1 MSDPKKLDLVILW
14 HMHQPDFRDHAS
26 GEFAQ
31 PWVYLHAIKDYS
43 DMAAHLEAHPGMRV
57 VLNFTPVLLDQLE
70 DYADQFATG
79 QFRDPLLRLLAQPD
93 LRQLDQAGRDLVL
106 KSCFR
111 ANQQKLIDPYPA
123 YTRLLEFFQLAQSH
137 GETGIAYLSAQYLGD
152 LLSWYHI
159 SWMGETVRRRDDIV
173 PKLIAKAH
181 DFSHD
186 DRVQLLEVI
195 GREVRDVIPRYR
207 KLFEA
212 GHIELTTTPEYHP
225 IGPLLLSFDA
235 AREAAPDAPL
245 PQSPNYPGGRERAI
259 AQANAAKQSHARR
272 FGRPPRGMWPAEGAV
287 SRDFAALLAQ
297 GGCEWIASGEGV
309 LAHSLQRSGGALPG
323 RTDYLFR
330 PYLIDNGQ
338 TAITCFFRDDRLSD
352 LIGFEYAK
360 WHGKDAAAH
369 FVATLVD
376 IAAKVEPG
384 ERPVVSVIL
393 DGENAWEYY
402 PYNGYYFLDELYA
415 ALEKHPQIA
424 TATFAQLLDEKREAA
439 ALPELVAG
447 SWVYGNLA
455 TWIGSHDKNRAW
467 DLLCAAKR
475 SFDSVIPSGR
485 LNGREIQQATRQL
498 ADCEA
503 SDWCWWFG
511 EYNPAESVTAFDEL
525 YRRKLAH
532 LYALLKL
539 PAPGELDVPISR
551 GRENADA
558 TNAMRRAS

>member
-1 MSDPKKLDLVILW
+1 MSDQKKLDLVILW

-70 DYADQFATG
+70 DYTDQFATG
-79 QFRDPLLRLLAQPD
+79 TFRDPLLRLLAAPD
-93 LRQLDQAGRDLVL
+93 LQKLDEAGRELIL

-123 YTRLLEFFQLAQSH
+123 FGRLLEFFKLAQMH
-137 GETGIAYLSAQYLGD
+137 GDIGTAYLSAQYLTD
-152 LLSWYHI
+152 LLTWYHI
-159 SWMGETVRRRDDIV
+159 SWTGETVRRHDATV
-173 PKLIAKAH
+173 PELIAKAH
-181 DFSHD
+181 DFSHS
-186 DRVQLLEVI
+186 DRLRLLDII

-207 KLFEA
+207 RLFEA
-212 GHIELTTTPEYHP
+212 GRIELTTTPECHP
-225 IGPLLLSFDA
+225 IGPLLMSFEA
-235 AREAAPDAPL
+235 ARETVPNAPL
-245 PQSPNYPGGRERAI
+245 PRHSVYPGGRERAS
-259 AQANAAKQSHARR
+259 AHADSARRSHTRR
-272 FGRPPRGMWPAEGAV
+272 FGQPPRGMWPAEGAV
-287 SRDFAALLAQ
+287 SGEFADLLAR

-309 LAHSLQRSGGALPG
+309 LINSLQKSGGALPE
-323 RTDYLFR
+323 RPDYLFR
-330 PYLIDNGQ
+330 PYRIDNSAS
-338 TAITCFFRDDRLSD
+338 TITCFFRDERLSD

-369 FVATLVD
+369 FVATLED
-376 IAAKVEPG
+376 IADKASG
-384 ERPVVSVIL
+384 GRPVVSVIL

-424 TATFAQLLDEKREAA
+424 LKTFAQLLDEKREAT
-439 ALPELVAG
+439 ALPTLVAG

-455 TWIGSHDKNRAW
+455 TWIGSHDKNLGW
-467 DLLCAAKR
+467 DLLCAAKII
-475 SFDSVIPSGR
+475 FDSVVASGK
-485 LNGREIQQATRQL
+485 LNEREVELATRQL

-511 EYNPAESVTAFDEL
+511 DYNPAESVMAFDKL
-525 YRRKLAH
+525 YREKLAH

-539 PAPGELDVPISR
+539 PAPAELEVPVSR
-551 GRENADA
+551 GWMESEA

>member
-1 MSDPKKLDLVILW
+1 MSDQKKLDLVILW

-70 DYADQFATG
+70 DYTDQFATG

-93 LRQLDQAGRDLVL
+93 LRQLDQAGRDLIL

-123 YTRLLEFFQLAQSH
+123 YQRLLEFFKLAQGH
-137 GETGIAYLSAQYLGD
+137 GDAGINYLSGQYLGD
-152 LLSWYHI
+152 LLTWYHI
-159 SWMGETVRRRDDIV
+159 SWTGETVRRRDGVV
-173 PKLIAKAH
+173 PGLIAKAH
-181 DFSHD
+181 DFSLG
-186 DRVQLLEVI
+186 DRLQLLEVI
-195 GREVRDVIPRYR
+195 GREVRDVVPRYR

-212 GHIELTTTPEYHP
+212 GRIELTTTPEYHP
-225 IGPLLLSFDA
+225 IGPLLLSFEA
-235 AREAAPDAPL
+235 ARETVPAAPL
-245 PQSPNYPGGRERAI
+245 PQNPGYPGGRERAL
-259 AQANAAKQSHARR
+259 AHVDAAKRSHARR

-287 SRDFAALLAQ
+287 SGDFAGLLAQ

-309 LAHSLQRSGGALPG
+309 LVHSLQKSGGTLPE
-323 RTDYLFR
+323 RAEYLFR
-330 PYLIDNGQ
+330 PYRVDNGQ
-338 TAITCFFRDDRLSD
+338 TAITCFFRDERLSD

-360 WHGKDAAAH
+360 WHGKDAAEH
-369 FVATLVD
+369 FVATLED
-376 IAAKVEPG
+376 IAAKAPG
-384 ERPVVSVIL
+384 KRPVVSVIL

-415 ALEKHPQIA
+415 ALEKHAQIA
-424 TATFAQLLDEKREAA
+424 TTTFAQLLDEKREAA
-439 ALPELVAG
+439 ALPVLVAG

-455 TWIGSHDKNRAW
+455 TWIGSHDKNLAW

-475 SFDSVIPSGR
+475 SFDSVIASGR
-485 LNGREIQQATRQL
+485 LDARETEQAMRQL

-511 EYNPAESVTAFDEL
+511 DYNPAESVMAFDEL
-525 YRRKLAH
+525 YRQKLAN

-539 PAPGELDVPISR
+539 PVPRELGVPISR
-551 GRENADA
+551 GRMDSEA

>member
-1 MSDPKKLDLVILW
+1 MSDRNKLDLVFLW

-43 DMAAHLEAHPGMRV
+43 DMAAHLETHPGMRV

-70 DYADQFATG
+70 DYTDQFASG
-79 QFRDPLLRLLAQPD
+79 RFRDPLLRVLAQAD
-93 LRQLDQAGRDLVL
+93 LQQLDQAGRNLIL
-106 KSCFR
+106 ASCFK
-111 ANQQKLIDPYPA
+111 ANHQKLIEPYPA
-123 YTRLLEFFQLAQSH
+123 YKRLLDFFRLAQGH
-137 GETGIAYLSAQYLGD
+137 GEAGAAYLSAQYLGD

-159 SWMGETVRRRDDIV
+159 SWMGETVRRHNDIV
-173 PKLIAKAH
+173 PTLIAKEH
-181 DFSHD
+181 GFSHD
-186 DRVQLLEVI
+186 DRMRLLEVI

-212 GHIELTTTPEYHP
+212 GRIELTTTPEYHP
-225 IGPLLLSFDA
+225 IGPLLLSFEV
-235 AREAAPDAPL
+235 AREAAPGAAL
-245 PQSPNYPGGRERAI
+245 PQSPDYPGGHSRMRA
-259 AQANAAKQSHARR
+259 QVEAAKQSHARR

-287 SRDFAALLAQ
+287 SREFADLLAQ
-297 GGCEWIASGEGV
+297 AGCEWMASGEGV
-309 LAHSLQRSGGALPG
+309 LAHSLLSSGGTLPE
-323 RTDYLFR
+323 RAEYLFK
-330 PYLIDNGQ
+330 PYRVASGQ

-360 WHGKDAAAH
+360 WHGKDAAVH
-369 FVATLVD
+369 FVATLED
-376 IAAKVEPG
+376 IAANAG
-384 ERPVVSVIL
+384 GNARPVVSVIL

-402 PYNGYYFLDELYA
+402 PYNGFYFLDALYA
-415 ALEKHPQIA
+415 ALEKHPHIK
-424 TATFAQLLDEKREAA
+424 TATFAQLLDEKREP
-439 ALPELVAG
+439 ALLPALVAG

-475 SFDSVIPSGR
+475 SFDAIIASGQ
-485 LNGREIQQATRQL
+485 LNDREIEMATRQL

-511 EYNPAESVTAFDEL
+511 DYNPAESVRAFDEL

-532 LYALLKL
+532 LYRLLKL
-539 PAPGELDVPISR
+539 PAPAELDIPVSR
-551 GRENADA
+551 GREDSQA

>member
-1 MSDPKKLDLVILW
+1 MSDQKKLDLVILW

-70 DYADQFATG
+70 DYTDQFATG
-79 QFRDPLLRLLAQPD
+79 RFRDPLLRLLAQPD
-93 LRQLDQAGRDLVL
+93 LRQLDQAGRNLIL
-106 KSCFR
+106 RSCFK
-111 ANQQKLIDPYPA
+111 ANHQKLIEPYPA
-123 YTRLLEFFQLAQSH
+123 YKRLLDFFRLAQDH
-137 GETGIAYLSAQYLGD
+137 GEAGTAYLSAQYFGD

-159 SWMGETVRRRDDIV
+159 SWMGETVRRHDDTV
-173 PKLIAKAH
+173 PSLIAKAQG
-181 DFSHD
+181 FSHD
-186 DRVQLLEVI
+186 DRLRLLEII

-212 GHIELTTTPEYHP
+212 GRIELTTTPEYHP
-225 IGPLLLSFDA
+225 IGPLLLSFEV
-235 AREAAPDAPL
+235 ARESVPDAPL
-245 PQSPNYPGGRERAI
+245 PQSPNYPGGRERAHL
-259 AQANAAKQSHARR
+259 QAEAAKWSHARR

-287 SRDFAALLAQ
+287 SGEFADLLAQ
-297 GGCEWIASGEGV
+297 AGCEWMASGEGV
-309 LAHSLQRSGGALPG
+309 LAHSLLRSGAALPE
-323 RTDYLFR
+323 RPDYLFK
-330 PYLIDNGQ
+330 PYRVAHGQ

-360 WHGKDAAAH
+360 WHGNDAAAH
-369 FVATLVD
+369 FVAALEE
-376 IAAKVEPG
+376 IADKAG
-384 ERPVVSVIL
+384 GAERPVVSVIL

-402 PYNGYYFLDELYA
+402 PYNGFYFLDELYA

-424 TATFAQLLDEKREAA
+424 TTTFAQLLDEKREAT
-439 ALPELVAG
+439 ALPQLVAG

-475 SFDSVIPSGR
+475 SFDSAIASGQ
-485 LNGREIQQATRQL
+485 LNGREIELATRQL

-511 EYNPAESVTAFDEL
+511 DYNPAESVMAFDEL

-532 LYALLKL
+532 LSGLLKL
-539 PAPGELDVPISR
+539 PVPGELDLPISR
-551 GRENADA
+551 GRQDSEA

>member
-1 MSDPKKLDLVILW
+1 MSDDKKLDLVILW
-14 HMHQPDFRDHAS
+14 HMHQPDFRDYAS

-70 DYADQFATG
+70 DYTDQFATG
-79 QFRDPLLRLLAQPD
+79 RFRDPLLRLLAQPD
-93 LRQLDQAGRDLVL
+93 LRQIDPPGRDLIL
-106 KSCFR
+106 SSCFR

-123 YTRLLEFFQLAQSH
+123 YKRLLEFFKLAQNH
-137 GETGIAYLSAQYLGD
+137 GDVGTAYLSAQYLGD
-152 LLSWYHI
+152 LLTWYHI
-159 SWMGETVRRRDDIV
+159 SWTGETVRRHDAVV
-173 PKLIAKAH
+173 PGLIAKAH
-181 DFSHD
+181 DFTHA
-186 DRVQLLEVI
+186 DRLQLLDVI
-195 GREVRDVIPRYR
+195 GREVRNVIPRYR

-212 GHIELTTTPEYHP
+212 GRIELTTTPACHP
-225 IGPLLLSFDA
+225 IGPLLLSFET
-235 AREAAPDAPL
+235 ARETVPNAPL
-245 PQSPNYPGGRERAI
+245 PRHPNYPGGRERAL
-259 AQANAAKQSHARR
+259 AHADAARKSHTLR
-272 FGRPPRGMWPAEGAV
+272 FGQAPRGMWPAEGAV
-287 SRDFAALLAQ
+287 SAEFAGLLAQ

-309 LAHSLQRSGGALPG
+309 LIHSLQKSGGTLPE
-323 RTDYLFR
+323 RPDYLYR
-330 PYLIDNGQ
+330 PYRIDNGD
-338 TAITCFFRDDRLSD
+338 TTIACFFRDERLSD

-369 FVATLVD
+369 FVATLED
-376 IAAKVEPG
+376 IAAKAAG
-384 ERPVVSVIL
+384 QRQVVSVIL

-424 TATFAQLLDEKREAA
+424 MATFSQLLDEKREAA
-439 ALPELVAG
+439 ILPALVAG

-455 TWIGSHDKNRAW
+455 TWIGSHDKNLGW
-467 DLLCAAKR
+467 DLLCSAKN
-475 SFDSVIPSGR
+475 SFDSAIAGGR
-485 LNGREIQQATRQL
+485 LNDREIELATRQL

-511 EYNPAESVTAFDEL
+511 DYNPAESVMAFDKL
-525 YRRKLAH
+525 YRDKLAH

-539 PAPGELDVPISR
+539 PAPAELDVPVSQ
-551 GRENADA
+551 GRMDSEA

>member
-1 MSDPKKLDLVILW
+1 MSERKKIDLVVFW

-26 GEFAQ
+26 GEFVQ

-70 DYADQFATG
+70 DYTEQFASG
-79 QFRDPLLRLLAQPD
+79 RFRDPLLRLLAQPD
-93 LRQLDQAGRDLVL
+93 LQQLDQASRDLIL

-111 ANQQKLIDPYPA
+111 ANHQKLIDPYPA
-123 YTRLLEFFQLAQSH
+123 YKRLLEFFRFAQGH
-137 GETGIAYLSAQYLGD
+137 GDAGMIYLSAQYLGD
-152 LLSWYHI
+152 LLAWYHL
-159 SWMGETVRRRDDIV
+159 SWMGETVRRRDGVV
-173 PKLIAKAH
+173 PGLIAKAH
-181 DFSHD
+181 DFTHQ
-186 DRVQLLEVI
+186 DRLQLIEII

-212 GHIELTTTPEYHP
+212 GRIELTTTPEYHP
-225 IGPLLLSFDA
+225 IGPLLLSFEV
-235 AREAAPDAPL
+235 ARETVPDAPL
-245 PQSPNYPGGRERAI
+245 PQSPQYPGGRERAL
-259 AQANAAKQSHARR
+259 AQADAATRSHTRR

-287 SRDFAALLAQ
+287 SREFADLLAR

-309 LAHSLQRSGGALPG
+309 LVHSLLQSGSARSERLE
-323 RTDYLFR
+323 YLYR
-330 PYLIDNGQ
+330 PYRVGDGQ
-338 TAITCFFRDDRLSD
+338 AAITCFFRDERLSD

-369 FVATLVD
+369 FVARLEE
-376 IAAKVEPG
+376 IAAKAG
-384 ERPVVSVIL
+384 EDRPVVSVIL

-415 ALEKHPQIA
+415 ALEDNADIA
-424 TATFAQLLDEKREAA
+424 TTTFSQLLDEKRDAA
-439 ALPELVAG
+439 VLPVLVAG
-447 SWVYGNLA
+447 SWVYGNLS
-455 TWIGSHDKNRAW
+455 TWIGSHDKNLAW
-467 DLLCAAKR
+467 DLLCTAKH
-475 SFDSVIPSGR
+475 SFDAVMASGR
-485 LNGREIQQATRQL
+485 LDAREVEQATRQL

-511 EYNPAESVTAFDEL
+511 DYNPAESVMAFDAL

-539 PAPGELDVPISR
+539 PVPAELDVPISH
-551 GRENADA
+551 GKEASEA

>member
-1 MSDPKKLDLVILW
+1 MSDDKKLDLVILW
-14 HMHQPDFRDHAS
+14 HMHQPDFRDYAS

-70 DYADQFATG
+70 DYTDQFATG
-79 QFRDPLLRLLAQPD
+79 RFRDPLLRLLAQPD
-93 LRQLDQAGRDLVL
+93 LRQIDPPGRDLIL
-106 KSCFR
+106 SSCFR

-123 YTRLLEFFQLAQSH
+123 YKRLLEFFKLAQNH
-137 GETGIAYLSAQYLGD
+137 GDVGTAYLSAQYLGD
-152 LLSWYHI
+152 LLTWYHI
-159 SWMGETVRRRDDIV
+159 SWTGETVRRHDAVV
-173 PKLIAKAH
+173 PELIAKAH
-181 DFSHD
+181 DFTHA
-186 DRVQLLEVI
+186 DRLQLLDVI
-195 GREVRDVIPRYR
+195 GREVRNVIPRYR

-212 GHIELTTTPEYHP
+212 GRIELSTTPACHP
-225 IGPLLLSFDA
+225 IGPLLLSFET
-235 AREAAPDAPL
+235 ARETVPNAPL
-245 PQSPNYPGGRERAI
+245 PRHPNYPGGRERAL
-259 AQANAAKQSHARR
+259 AHADAARKSHTLR
-272 FGRPPRGMWPAEGAV
+272 FGQAPRGMWPAEGAV
-287 SRDFAALLAQ
+287 SAEFAGLLAQ

-309 LAHSLQRSGGALPG
+309 LIHSLQKSGGTLPE
-323 RTDYLFR
+323 RPDYLYR
-330 PYLIDNGQ
+330 PYRIDNGD
-338 TAITCFFRDDRLSD
+338 TTIACFFRDERLSD

-369 FVATLVD
+369 FVATLED
-376 IAAKVEPG
+376 IAGKAAG
-384 ERPVVSVIL
+384 QRQVVSVIL

-424 TATFAQLLDEKREAA
+424 MATFSQLLDEKREAA
-439 ALPELVAG
+439 ILPALVAG

-455 TWIGSHDKNRAW
+455 TWIGSHDKNLGW
-467 DLLCAAKR
+467 DLLCSAKN
-475 SFDSVIPSGR
+475 SFDSAIAGGR
-485 LNGREIQQATRQL
+485 LNDREIELATRQL

-511 EYNPAESVTAFDEL
+511 DYNPAESVMAFDKL
-525 YRRKLAH
+525 YRDKLAH

-539 PAPGELDVPISR
+539 PAPAELDVPVSQ
-551 GRENADA
+551 GRMDSEA

>member
-1 MSDPKKLDLVILW
+1 MSDQKKLDLVILW
-14 HMHQPDFRDHAS
+14 HMHQPDFRHYAS

-57 VLNFTPVLLDQLE
+57 VVNFTPVLLDQLE
-70 DYADQFATG
+70 DYTDQFATG

-93 LRQLDQAGRDLVL
+93 LQQLDQAGRDLIL
-106 KSCFR
+106 RSCFR

-123 YTRLLEFFQLAQSH
+123 YKRLLEFFELAQSH
-137 GETGIAYLSAQYLGD
+137 GDTGIAYLSAQYLGD
-152 LLSWYHI
+152 LLTWYHI
-159 SWMGETVRRRDDIV
+159 SWTGETVRRHDGIV
-173 PKLIAKAH
+173 PGLIAKAH
-181 DFSHD
+181 DFTHV
-186 DRVQLLEVI
+186 DRLQVLDII

-212 GHIELTTTPEYHP
+212 GRIELTTTPECHP
-225 IGPLLLSFDA
+225 IGPLLMSFESARETVPHAPLPRHAEYPGGSERARAHADA
-235 AREAAPDAPL
+235 AR
-245 PQSPNYPGGRERAI
+245 S
-259 AQANAAKQSHARR
+259 SHTQR
-272 FGRPPRGMWPAEGAV
+272 FGQPPRGMWPAEGAV
-287 SRDFAALLAQ
+287 SSAFAELLAQ

-309 LAHSLQRSGGALPG
+309 LIHSLQKSGGELPE
-323 RTDYLFR
+323 RPEYLFR
-330 PYLIDNGQ
+330 PYRLDNGA
-338 TAITCFFRDDRLSD
+338 TKVTCFFRDERLSD

-369 FVATLVD
+369 FVATLED
-376 IAAKVEPG
+376 IAGKAADR
-384 ERPVVSVIL
+384 RPVVSVIL

-424 TATFAQLLDEKREAA
+424 LSTFAQLLDEKREAA
-439 ALPELVAG
+439 VLPALVAG

-455 TWIGSHDKNRAW
+455 TWIGSHDKNLGW
-467 DLLCAAKR
+467 DLLCAAKIA
-475 SFDSVIPSGR
+475 FDSAVAGGG
-485 LNGREIQQATRQL
+485 LNEREVEFATRQL

-511 EYNPAESVTAFDEL
+511 DYNPAESVMAFDKL
-525 YRRKLAH
+525 YREKLSH

-539 PAPGELDVPISR
+539 PAPAELEVPVST
-551 GRENADA
+551 GRMDSEA

>member
-1 MSDPKKLDLVILW
+1 MSDDKKLDLVILW
-14 HMHQPDFRDHAS
+14 HMHQPDFRDYAS

-70 DYADQFATG
+70 DYTDQFATG
-79 QFRDPLLRLLAQPD
+79 RFRDPLLRLLAQPD
-93 LRQLDQAGRDLVL
+93 LRQIDPPGRDLIL
-106 KSCFR
+106 SSCFR

-123 YTRLLEFFQLAQSH
+123 YKRLLEFFKLAQNH
-137 GETGIAYLSAQYLGD
+137 GDVGTAYLSAQYLGD
-152 LLSWYHI
+152 LLTWYHI
-159 SWMGETVRRRDDIV
+159 SWTGETVRRHDAVV
-173 PKLIAKAH
+173 PGLIAKAH
-181 DFSHD
+181 DFTHA
-186 DRVQLLEVI
+186 DRLQLLDVI
-195 GREVRDVIPRYR
+195 GREVRNVIPRYR

-212 GHIELTTTPEYHP
+212 GRIELTTTPACHP
-225 IGPLLLSFDA
+225 IGPLLLSFET
-235 AREAAPDAPL
+235 ARETVPNAPL
-245 PQSPNYPGGRERAI
+245 PRHPNYPGGRERAL
-259 AQANAAKQSHARR
+259 AHADAARKSHTLR
-272 FGRPPRGMWPAEGAV
+272 FGQAPRGMWPAEGAV
-287 SRDFAALLAQ
+287 SAEFAGLLAQ

-309 LAHSLQRSGGALPG
+309 LIHSLQKSGGTLPE
-323 RTDYLFR
+323 RPDYLYR
-330 PYLIDNGQ
+330 PYRIDNGD
-338 TAITCFFRDDRLSD
+338 TTIACFFRDERLSD

-369 FVATLVD
+369 FVATLED
-376 IAAKVEPG
+376 IAGKAAG
-384 ERPVVSVIL
+384 QRQVVSVIL

-424 TATFAQLLDEKREAA
+424 MATFSQLLDEKREAA
-439 ALPELVAG
+439 ILPALVAG

-455 TWIGSHDKNRAW
+455 TWIGSHDKNLGW
-467 DLLCAAKR
+467 DLLCSAKN
-475 SFDSVIPSGR
+475 SFDSAIAGGR
-485 LNGREIQQATRQL
+485 LNDREIELATRQL

-511 EYNPAESVTAFDEL
+511 DYNPAESVMAFDKL
-525 YRRKLAH
+525 YRDKLAH

-539 PAPGELDVPISR
+539 PAPAELDVPVSQ
-551 GRENADA
+551 GRMDSEA